1 MAFDDNP
8 KLNFVLTGPLKT
20 VRKKPIF
27 RPVEESRERRIMA
40 KSHLKLVA
48 PTTVNRTV
56 TPRRP
61 PNAELRRREYLTESE
76 VERLMKAAGKNR
88 WGHRDARAPAVANAS
103 AATHLVAHCQ
113 LSASSI
119 PAAQ

>member
-1 MAFDDNP
+1 
-8 KLNFVLTGPLKT
+8 
-20 VRKKPIF
+20 
-27 RPVEESRERRIMA
+27 MA

-48 PTTVNRTV
+48 PTTVNRTI

-88 WGHRDARAPAVANAS
+88 WGTSPAVANAS